1 MRDRR
6 STLDTIAARHAAC
19 TAGLRAGMEPAD
31 PRVVPPEFAS
41 SSALAEVWLNAY
53 DSQLTALQCQRP
65 GIMEV
70 SSEREPKPR
79 ETPPKAPR
87 ARKKSKEVKI
97 QPAPETP
104 AAPAVTP
111 TMMAILNNFHPEGL
125 DANV

>member
-6 STLDTIAARHAAC
+6 RTLDTIAARHAAC

-41 SSALAEVWLNAY
+41 SSALAEVWLSAY
-53 DSQLTALQCQRP
+53 DSQLTAVQCQRP

-79 ETPPKAPR
+79 ETAPKTPR
-87 ARKKSKEVKI
+87 SRKKSKV
-97 QPAPETP
+97 QPTPEYP
-104 AAPAVTP
+104 AAPAVNP
-111 TMMAILNNFHPEGL
+111 TMLAILNNFHPEGL